1 MQHDVDNLLVSVH
14 ETMTFYKGANLIF
27 SSQFSDMCSVVH
39 LTVQLCSGILFVVR
53 YLYVFISSGY
63 KIYAILYTQKYRQLY
78 IQHLPFLKFKTNEFL
93 LRIMQTQYN
102 NSI

>member
-1 MQHDVDNLLVSVH
+1 M
-14 ETMTFYKGANLIF
+14 EAT
-27 SSQFSDMCSVVH
+27 
-39 LTVQLCSGILFVVR
+39 VVR
-53 YLYVFISSGY
+53 YLYVFITSGY

>member
-1 MQHDVDNLLVSVH
+1 MMEIRFDKTKDEVALL
-14 ETMTFYKGANLIF
+14 M
-27 SSQFSDMCSVVH
+27 
-39 LTVQLCSGILFVVR
+39 
-53 YLYVFISSGY
+53 LYVTSTFFITSGY